1 MARPFRVSPVYS
13 YRVIAFSLRLRLIL
27 AFSAL
32 VSLVLF
38 VGIASYS
45 INEQVRTS
53 VSDLQPSDRVDISG
67 IDWKRLGVEFEGYWN
82 SPGAF
87 IATQVSEVPELK
99 SPKLRGRIQSVAPDA
114 KSFTM
119 YGLRIRLTPG
129 TDGDP
134 DRSGKDVP
142 LDPKRLT
149 VGVRAEVSCKVD
161 EVTHEWT
168 ATKVELENVKSSDK
182 VKGMITADYSDG
194 QAPETVE
201 IHGLQIV
208 LQPVEESGPETA
220 FGRIEHGTRMLRAL
234 QKFRAAAHTAV
245 GPHSDAVDKSWL
257 NQSAA
262 LEMDREAAMF
272 EQVLADADSGAKN
285 PAVVPMGD
293 SLRHLQQLGERV
305 PRLQELV
312 RDMHRRFDAGNQSGA
327 LDFLSGTVEP
337 FLDGELLQFV
347 YAYLHQAEEDLGDE
361 LHRVLDRTGETTRI
375 ALGTSLIAVLV
386 AVVLGLM
393 VWRSIHRPIRRLHDA
408 AMALGQGRL
417 ETRVDVSSHDEF
429 GVLARAFNS
438 MAGQL
443 AASTVS
449 VAGLQSMF
457 DSMAASVIL
466 CDQNGVITRTNAAAD
481 RMLGAAR
488 GATSTRPVRAHC
500 KLTEGET
507 LSSLAAAS
515 ARIGGSLD
523 RAMLRTDGT
532 EVPVSLSCSALRTS
546 DGALQGYV
554 LVAQDLTQLKAVEE
568 QLRESLGEKE
578 LLLREVHHRV
588 KNNMQVI
595 SSLLAMQSTS
605 GDPEVLRK
613 LEDSQHRIRTIALI
627 HEQLYQQTELARI
640 DTQSYLKVLAHHLV
654 QSYGKAE
661 QVNLDLDV
669 DNLNLDLDQS
679 LACGLIV
686 NELLTNAFK
695 YAFEDGRA
703 GRVSL
708 RLKELP
714 DGMRLL
720 EVADDG
726 RGFQPKTGEKRRTL
740 GTSLVAKLARQLR
753 GKVTTTGDGGV
764 TVRILFEGQQK
775 AETVNA

>member
-1 MARPFRVSPVYS
+1 
-13 YRVIAFSLRLRLIL
+13 
-27 AFSAL
+27 
-32 VSLVLF
+32 
-38 VGIASYS
+38 
-45 INEQVRTS
+45 
-53 VSDLQPSDRVDISG
+53 
-67 IDWKRLGVEFEGYWN
+67 
-82 SPGAF
+82 
-87 IATQVSEVPELK
+87 
-99 SPKLRGRIQSVAPDA
+99 
-114 KSFTM
+114 
-119 YGLRIRLTPG
+119 
-129 TDGDP
+129 
-134 DRSGKDVP
+134 
-142 LDPKRLT
+142 
-149 VGVRAEVSCKVD
+149 
-161 EVTHEWT
+161 
-168 ATKVELENVKSSDK
+168 
-182 VKGMITADYSDG
+182 
-194 QAPETVE
+194 
-201 IHGLQIV
+201 
-208 LQPVEESGPETA
+208 
-220 FGRIEHGTRMLRAL
+220 
-234 QKFRAAAHTAV
+234 
-245 GPHSDAVDKSWL
+245 
-257 NQSAA
+257 
-262 LEMDREAAMF
+262 
-272 EQVLADADSGAKN
+272 
-285 PAVVPMGD
+285 
-293 SLRHLQQLGERV
+293 
-305 PRLQELV
+305 
-312 RDMHRRFDAGNQSGA
+312 
-327 LDFLSGTVEP
+327 
-337 FLDGELLQFV
+337 
-347 YAYLHQAEEDLGDE
+347 
-361 LHRVLDRTGETTRI
+361 
-375 ALGTSLIAVLV
+375 
-386 AVVLGLM
+386 
-393 VWRSIHRPIRRLHDA
+393 
-408 AMALGQGRL
+408 MALGQGRL
-417 ETRVDVSSHDEF
+417 ETRVDVASHDEF

-775 AETVNA
+775 AATVNA